1 MIISRVGG
9 NISRCV
15 CIAIVSYIINVAGVD
30 ICFTTT
36 AGNAVAW
43 LYITII
49 CIISA
54 YIVVGWTIGSITTV
68 TNTSIHVA
76 AVRTHI
82 VVIVVASFRYSA
94 TVYGI
99 IETVICIIICA
110 KSNSINLFG
119 HLIWFIDNLFRC
131 SCLFF
136 TDYSWRWLISIGPYV
151 AATLAVVFPI
161 GSNGGDSDWG
171 CSNVIRVHWAV
182 CIVGFVTSIV
192 VGVSNRLRQVGI
204 GLDCLN
210 GPRTYVISLWLIGI
224 SNTLVYY
231 LFGWNLFEWFSVS
244 NLIGLIN
251 LSLLLFGF

>member
-9 NISRCV
+9 NISRCI

-36 AGNAVAW
+36 ASNAVAW
-43 LYITII
+43 LYITIV

-82 VVIVVASFRYSA
+82 VVIVVSFRCRA
-94 TVYGI
+94 TVYCI

-131 SCLFF
+131 SRLFF
-136 TDYSWRWLISIGPYV
+136 TDYSWRWLISICPYV

-161 GSNGGDSDWG
+161 GSNRGDSHWG
-171 CSNVIRVHWAV
+171 CSNIIGVDWAV

-192 VGVSNRLRQVGI
+192 VGVTDRLRQVGI
-204 GLDCLN
+204 GLDCLD
-210 GPRTYVISLWLIGI
+210 GPRAYVISLGLVGI
-224 SNTLVYY
+224 SNALVYY